1 MSSSGIEV
9 IINEML
15 IVIEKEYK
23 VQDADYV
30 SVLIQALKDFI
41 NNECSETSK
50 TIYMGMLEDVVNR
63 CEGTNEEVETCAGE
77 E

>member
-9 IINEML
+9 IINEIL
-15 IVIEKEYK
+15 NVIEKEYK

-30 SVLIQALKDFI
+30 GVLIQALKDFI

-50 TIYMGMLEDVVNR
+50 TIYMGMLEDVISR
-63 CEGTNEEVETCAGE
+63 CEITDEEVGVCAGE